1 MINHRLPLADEGIV
15 RLLSHRTWLTAAAC
29 AFAASLAAPSASAGV
44 AATPVLPPC
53 EGQTLVRP
61 FLPWLDPA
69 YYVLAPDGGFEQFRT
84 RWTLASGA
92 TIVRG
97 NEPFFV
103 RSRSDLRSLSL
114 PAGSSATSAPMCV
127 GLGHPTLRFFA
138 RNEGSSLGALRVDV
152 LYRDLAGR
160 IRSLE
165 VARVTGTS
173 TWRPTAPIAFLV
185 NVTAPLSANG
195 RTAVAFRFRPVG
207 TASAWRIDDVYVD
220 PYKMK

>member
-1 MINHRLPLADEGIV
+1 MRPRFAFLARWV
-15 RLLSHRTWLTAAAC
+15 TAAASC
-29 AFAASLAAPSASAGV
+29 VVVASSATPSASASLAAS
-44 AATPVLPPC
+44 VLPPC
-53 EGQTLVRP
+53 DGQSLSRP

-103 RSRSDLRSLSL
+103 RARTDVRSLSL
-114 PAGSSATSAPMCV
+114 PAGGSATSAQMCV

-138 RNEGSSLGALRVDV
+138 RNDGSSLGTLRVDV
-152 LYRDLAGR
+152 VFRDVLGQLQ
-160 IRSLE
+160 SVE

-173 TWRPTAPIAFLV
+173 TWRPTAPIAFLA

-195 RTAVAFRFRPVG
+195 RTVVAFRFRSLG
-207 TASAWRIDDVYVD
+207 TGSAWRIDDVYVD